1 MGNTQSMKKINYE
14 DMQTVTKNPEIYL
27 IINTLS
33 PSDQKCLIVNT
44 TVAEEEE
51 ILINKYLK
59 ENKSIRIIVYGKNC
73 NDDSVQKKYQQL
85 LTLGF
90 YNIFVYTGGMFEW
103 LLLQDIYDK
112 ELFPTTKKELD
123 LLKYKPNQLLN
134 SIETEEFVLATSN
147 FLACSLFWFLISSL
161 AISNRTLVDGSDKR
175 VAHIFWASAFD
186 DFAKTLPAKVL
197 VSSIPEVEAATKEG
211 VIVF

>member
-59 ENKSIRIIVYGKNC
+59 ENKSSRIIVYGKNC

-134 SIETEEFVLATSN
+134 IALLEY
-147 FLACSLFWFLISSL
+147 
-161 AISNRTLVDGSDKR
+161 
-175 VAHIFWASAFD
+175 
-186 DFAKTLPAKVL
+186 
-197 VSSIPEVEAATKEG
+197 
-211 VIVF
+211 